1 MTSLI
6 NKAAMASAPIA
17 TEPSANVMIPEW
29 SSPIPSS
36 RAEQIIP
43 LETLPYVSRAPM
55 VKSPGSTAPGRAA
68 TTRSPTAKF
77 VAPHIT

>member
-6 NKAAMASAPIA
+6 NSASIASAPIA
-17 TEPSANVMIPEW
+17 TDPSVNVMIPEW

-43 LETLPYVSRAPM
+43 LDTLPYVSRAPM

-68 TTRSPTAKF
+68 TTKSPTAKF
-77 VAPHIT
+77 VAPQMT